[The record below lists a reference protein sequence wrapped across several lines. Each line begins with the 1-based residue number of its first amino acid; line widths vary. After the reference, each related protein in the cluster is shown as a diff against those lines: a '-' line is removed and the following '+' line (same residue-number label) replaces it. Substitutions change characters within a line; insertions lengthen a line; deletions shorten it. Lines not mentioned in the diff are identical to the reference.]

1 MSCRKDGA
9 KNWDQQAIAFS
20 LEIGKYDNMGINRRD
35 FIKQLAGIGGIA
47 LFAKDANVWAGEQ
60 TTTLRDSLGVLVDTT
75 LCVGCRSC
83 EKACNQI
90 NQDLPRKASEF
101 YKDNSMLE
109 KRRRMAAD
117 SYTVVNRYNNPED
130 TNRPVYVK
138 FQCMHCTD
146 PACVSA
152 CIVGALTK
160 ESNGAIRYDP
170 WKCIGCRYC
179 MAACPFQVPAY
190 EYNNAMT
197 PQVRKCT
204 FCFEQRTSKG
214 KAPAC
219 VQACPMEVMTFGKRR
234 ELIKIAKRRIEKHPD
249 RYIPHLYGEHELGGT
264 SWMYLSSLPFEEI
277 DFPNLGYISP
287 PSYTEPIQHAIFKHF
302 IPPLTLF
309 AVLGGLMWF
318 LKPKVVKSESV
329 LEEENSEK

>member
-1 MSCRKDGA
+1 
-9 KNWDQQAIAFS
+9 
-20 LEIGKYDNMGINRRD
+20 MGVDRRD
-35 FIKQLAGIGGIA
+35 FLKQMAGIGGIA
-47 LFAKDANVWAGEQ
+47 LFGGGVNAWADQSSSGFP
-60 TTTLRDSLGVLVDTT
+60 DYFGVLVDTT

-90 NQDLPRKASEF
+90 NQELPRKSLQYF
-101 YKDNSMLE
+101 KDNSVLDK
-109 KRRRMAAD
+109 KRRMTGD
-117 SYTVVNRYNNPED
+117 SYTVVNRYLDPED
-130 TNRPVYVK
+130 SEKTQYVK
-138 FQCMHCTD
+138 FQCMHCID

-160 ESNGAIRYDP
+160 ESNGAVRYDP

-190 EYNNAMT
+190 EYNNALT
-197 PQVRKCT
+197 PQMRKCT

-214 KAPAC
+214 KMPAC

-234 ELIKIAKRRIEKHPD
+234 ELVKIAKKRIKKYPD
-249 RYIPHLYGEHELGGT
+249 RYIHHIYGEHELGGT
-264 SWMYLSSLPFEEI
+264 SWLYLSNLPFEEI
-277 DFPNLGYISP
+277 DFPEFGYTST

-309 AVLGGLMWF
+309 AVLGGFMWF
-318 LKPKVVKSESV
+318 LKPKGVKSEPV
-329 LEEENSEK
+329 LEEEKSEK

>member
-1 MSCRKDGA
+1 VNREPDNLSSYEE
-9 KNWDQQAIAFS
+9 FS
-20 LEIGKYDNMGINRRD
+20 NMGINRRD

-90 NQDLPRKASEF
+90 NQELPRKTPQSF
-101 YKDNSMLE
+101 NDNSVFD
-109 KRRRMAAD
+109 KRRRMTAD
-117 SYTVVNRYNNPED
+117 SYTVVNRYNNPG
-130 TNRPVYVK
+130 NSGNPVYVK
-138 FQCMHCTD
+138 FQCMHCAD

-160 ESNGAIRYDP
+160 ESNGAVKYDP

-179 MAACPFQVPAY
+179 MVACPFQVPAY
-190 EYNNAMT
+190 EYNNATT
-197 PQVRKCT
+197 PQVGKCT
-204 FCFEQRTSKG
+204 FCFEKRTSKG

-219 VQACPMEVMTFGKRR
+219 VQACPMEVMTFGKKR
-234 ELIKIAKRRIEKHPD
+234 ELIKIAKKRIEKYPD

-264 SWMYLSSLPFEEI
+264 SWLYLSSLSFEKI
-277 DFPNLGYISP
+277 DFPKFGYISP

-309 AVLGGLMWF
+309 AVLGGFMWF
-318 LKPKVVKSESV
+318 LRQRKTESKSV
-329 LEEENSEK
+329 LNEEGQEK